1 MLFRRTKTGPQKMVL
16 GLINMVLTTMRQDFN
31 IMQTADDAAAAA
43 KRKDKS
49 VRARARL
56 ARKGRLSSPAF
67 ALELHSA
74 LTRWLLDE
82 QQKEDLRSGRPEGN
96 TAGSHGEFDLFST
109 PRPSSAA
116 KGLLRQRQRGR
127 TSRSSSPL
135 DKAMMA
141 AAAPP
146 RGGSPTQLT
155 QQARWEGQH
164 DPIKTQREKRPVR
177 SGERKGMMESR
188 GKQLFCYLC
197 KAGWCNRSGKTKD
210 RQKKNCNGGVRSRH
224 ASVVCTN
231 AACFVSGGPVPL
243 CTNKYGGCN
252 CWDRWHKYG
261 VIIPGLDDK
270 CIEVY
275 V

>member
-1 MLFRRTKTGPQKMVL
+1 MVL

-82 QQKEDLRSGRPEGN
+82 QQKEDLRSGRPAGN
-96 TAGSHGEFDLFST
+96 TAGPHGEFDLFST

-155 QQARWEGQH
+155 QQARWEGRH
-164 DPIKTQREKRPVR
+164 DPIKMQREKRPVR
-177 SGERKGMMESR
+177 SGERKGIGIEGEAVILLPLQSWLVQQERQDKGSAEEKLQRRCALSACER
-188 GKQLFCYLC
+188 GLHQRGLLCQRRPRATVHEQVRRLQLLGPL
-197 KAGWCNRSGKTKD
+197 AQVWSHNSGAR
-210 RQKKNCNGGVRSRH
+210 RQVH
-224 ASVVCTN
+224 
-231 AACFVSGGPVPL
+231 
-243 CTNKYGGCN
+243 
-252 CWDRWHKYG
+252 
-261 VIIPGLDDK
+261 
-270 CIEVY
+270 
-275 V
+275 